1 MNNEKKIRAEVKDL
15 LAQNE
20 WKCNAAGRN
29 FVAEKISELP
39 QPHRFD
45 ENAKAEIIDMLK
57 YAEEVGGC
65 KPGESFE
72 YLNADGE
79 KATANVYGLY
89 DIPDGLVNP
98 FVVCFSGHMAAYL
111 FAFETVRWHLKTVGN
126 VLPMFFTGKEGN
138 KGLFKSVFERECGL
152 MVKTEAEAYMRCLE
166 LMAPEYYVRRFERE
180 VSDTDTKGNFSEM
193 LALAKAQNLKEATFL
208 LCSGNFS
215 YDKRLLA
222 EGMLELAK
230 QEYKGIKINLAVIHC
245 PIETNLS
252 VPEGHIS
259 ELLLGYVAASLG
271 PLLKDTT
278 PLRTDIAPDLS
289 KERYL
294 LPGVAEADWSR
305 FEDLIVNYSNMGWP
319 NYQELLYGI
328 SHEEAVTNIIMAD
341 LRARNSFLP
350 EQYDHAL
357 YTDIFMYHDFVGRY
371 QYGKD
376 FEEYLADSP
385 DRKFFDAE

>member
-1 MNNEKKIRAEVKDL
+1 
-15 LAQNE
+15 
-20 WKCNAAGRN
+20 
-29 FVAEKISELP
+29 
-39 QPHRFD
+39 
-45 ENAKAEIIDMLK
+45 
-57 YAEEVGGC
+57 
-65 KPGESFE
+65 
-72 YLNADGE
+72 
-79 KATANVYGLY
+79 
-89 DIPDGLVNP
+89 
-98 FVVCFSGHMAAYL
+98 
-111 FAFETVRWHLKTVGN
+111 
-126 VLPMFFTGKEGN
+126 
-138 KGLFKSVFERECGL
+138 
-152 MVKTEAEAYMRCLE
+152 
-166 LMAPEYYVRRFERE
+166 
-180 VSDTDTKGNFSEM
+180 M

-230 QEYKGIKINLAVIHC
+230 PEYKGIKINLAVIHC